1 MQNTQKPRFCACL
14 PSPTPHHYRMLA
26 LHGSR
31 GGGHVAYDSGCDLSF
46 KYFYSVEWVTT
57 VTCLLLGYSYQG
69 EILLDGV
76 LSKAQAF
83 KPTHRIVS
91 SQPGELHIIAIVS
104 PWQTKASL
112 GQCKGTADVAGLG
125 NATECS
131 KGSILMVLSL
141 KGYAT
146 QELARFL
153 KCGRM
158 KYFARTMFDWLRS
171 SSMLSI
177 VQAW

>member
-1 MQNTQKPRFCACL
+1 
-14 PSPTPHHYRMLA
+14 MLA

-31 GGGHVAYDSGCDLSF
+31 GGGHAAYDSGCDLSF
-46 KYFYSVEWVTT
+46 KYFYSVGWGTR
-57 VTCLLLGYSYQG
+57 VTCLLLGYGYQG
-69 EILLDGV
+69 EVLLDSV

-91 SQPGELHIIAIVS
+91 SQPGELHIIAIVT

-112 GQCKGTADVAGLG
+112 GQCEGAADVAGLG
-125 NATECS
+125 KATECS
-131 KGSILMVLSL
+131 KSSILMVLRL
-141 KGYAT
+141 KEYAT
-146 QELARFL
+146 QKLARFL
-153 KCGRM
+153 KYIRT